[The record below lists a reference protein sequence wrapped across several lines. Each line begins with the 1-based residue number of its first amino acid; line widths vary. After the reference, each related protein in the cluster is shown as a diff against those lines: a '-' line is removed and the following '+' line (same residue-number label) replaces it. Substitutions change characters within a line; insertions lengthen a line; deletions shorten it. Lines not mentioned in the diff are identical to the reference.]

1 MSRLAGWWFRSDT
14 GVTHGFR
21 RSASPSILTA
31 AIPDHARSRV
41 LRLSFRPTLLFPSFL
56 VSSFLLCSFVLFFF
70 LVTSYDVTLGQGP
83 KAEPEAE

>member
-21 RSASPSILTA
+21 RSASLPIPLTA

-56 VSSFLLCSFVLFFF
+56 LFLLFFFVLFFF
-70 LVTSYDVTLGQGP
+70 LVASYDVTLGQGP
-83 KAEPEAE
+83 KAAPEAE